1 MHCGG
6 EEMKPALI
14 YISIVGTALAV
25 GTAGGIVAKRIMGG
39 ENIVYEG
46 DASSITFDI
55 DTAYEKYLNYSG
67 NNLTKDFTPAEI
79 VNIGLEKYRRC
90 ENSYSITTG
99 LASTMVTQSIRN
111 YQIKNGDRY
120 FEESI
125 SMSSM
130 VKLANRMYQQDK
142 DGKITLYKGSAVNEE
157 LGSYSA
163 NGVEYEQDDYKNYLG
178 KTLNEMFIY
187 IITDST
193 ILESEINENDGYEI
207 KLKLD
212 TEMAVIFYQY
222 QMKNISGLDKY
233 PKFDSVNLTFTFNEN
248 LELQHLYT
256 DETYQ
261 ATMGVTVDI
270 HNMLD
275 TYYYPNMELK
285 IPEIDEPTDY
295 SLIG

>member
-1 MHCGG
+1 
-6 EEMKPALI
+6 MKPALI

-25 GTAGGIVAKRIMGG
+25 GTAGGIVAKRVMGG

-46 DASSITFDI
+46 DATSITFDI
-55 DTAYEKYLNYSG
+55 DTAYDKYLNYHG
-67 NNLTKDFTPAEI
+67 NELAKDFTPAEL

-99 LASTMVTQSIRN
+99 IASTMVTQTIRN
-111 YQIKNGDRY
+111 YQIKNGERY

-130 VKLANRMYQQDK
+130 VKLANRMYQEGK
-142 DGKITLYKGSAVNEE
+142 DGNIMLYKGSAVNEE
-157 LGSYSA
+157 LGNYSA
-163 NGVEYEQDDYKNYLG
+163 NGEQFEQADYKNYLG

-187 IITDST
+187 IITDAT
-193 ILESEINENDGYEI
+193 ILNSEISDENGYEI
-207 KLKLD
+207 KLQLD
-212 TEMAVIFYQY
+212 TDMSVIFYQY
-222 QMKNISGLDKY
+222 QMKNISNLDKY
-233 PKFDSVNLTFTFNEN
+233 PKFSSVNLTFTFDKN

-275 TYYYPNMELK
+275 TYYYPNTELK
-285 IPEIDEPTDY
+285 IPEINEPTDY

>member
-6 EEMKPALI
+6 EDMKPAFI

-25 GTAGGIVAKRIMGG
+25 GTAGGIVAKRVMGG
-39 ENIVYEG
+39 ENIIYEG
-46 DASSITFDI
+46 DASSMTFDI

-67 NNLTKDFTPAEI
+67 NNLAKDFTPAEI

-90 ENSYSITTG
+90 DNSYSITKG
-99 LASTMVTQSIRN
+99 VASTMVTQSIRN
-111 YQIKNGDRY
+111 YQIKNGDQY

-130 VKLANRMYQQDK
+130 VKLANRMYQTGK
-142 DGKITLYKGSAVNEE
+142 DGDITLYKGSAVNEE
-157 LGSYSA
+157 LGSYPSD
-163 NGVEYEQDDYKNYLG
+163 GTTYGQTEYKNYLG

-193 ILESEINENDGYEI
+193 ILESSIDESDGYKI
-207 KLKLD
+207 QLSLD
-212 TEMAVIFYQY
+212 TELSVIFYQY

-233 PKFDSVNLTFTFNEN
+233 PKFASVNLTFTFNKN

-270 HNMLD
+270 HNMFD
-275 TYYYPNMELK
+275 TYYYPNVELK
-285 IPEIDEPTDY
+285 IPTINEPTDY
-295 SLIG
+295 SLVG

>member
-1 MHCGG
+1 
-6 EEMKPALI
+6 MKPAFI

-25 GTAGGIVAKRIMGG
+25 GTAGGIVAKRVMGG
-39 ENIVYEG
+39 ENVVYEG
-46 DASSITFDI
+46 DATSMTFDI
-55 DTAYEKYLNYSG
+55 DAAYDKYLGYTG
-67 NNLTKDFTPAEI
+67 NNLAKDFTPAEI

-90 ENSYSITTG
+90 DNSYSITKG
-99 LASTMVTQSIRN
+99 VASTMVTQSIRN
-111 YQIKNGDRY
+111 YQIKNGDQY

-130 VKLANRMYQQDK
+130 VKLANRMYQT
-142 DGKITLYKGSAVNEE
+142 GKEGNISLYKGSAVNEE
-157 LGSYSA
+157 LGSYPS
-163 NGVEYEQDDYKNYLG
+163 NGTAYEQTDYKNYLG
-178 KTLNEMFIY
+178 RTLNEMFIY

-193 ILESEINENDGYEI
+193 ILESEIDDSDGYKVKI
-207 KLKLD
+207 SLD

-233 PKFDSVNLTFTFNEN
+233 PKFANINLTFTFNEN

-270 HNMLD
+270 HNMLN
-275 TYYYPNMELK
+275 TYYFPNAELK
-285 IPEIDEPTDY
+285 IPEINEATDY
-295 SLIG
+295 SLVD

>member
-1 MHCGG
+1 
-6 EEMKPALI
+6 MKPAFI
-14 YISIVGTALAV
+14 YISIVGTALAI
-25 GTAGGIVAKRIMGG
+25 GTAGGIVAKRVMGG
-39 ENIVYEG
+39 ENVIYEG
-46 DASSITFDI
+46 DATSMTFDV
-55 DTAYEKYLNYSG
+55 DAAYDKYLNYTG
-67 NNLTKDFTPAEI
+67 NDMTKDFTPAEI

-90 ENSYSITTG
+90 ENSYSITKG
-99 LASTMVTQSIRN
+99 VASTMVTQSIRN

-130 VKLANRMYQQDK
+130 VKLANRMYQT
-142 DGKITLYKGSAVNEE
+142 GKEGNVNLYKGSAVNEE

-163 NGVEYEQDDYKNYLG
+163 NGTEYEQVDYKNYLG

-193 ILESEINENDGYEI
+193 ILDSEIDKIDGYTI
-207 KLKLD
+207 KLSLD
-212 TEMAVIFYQY
+212 TEMSVIFYQY

-233 PKFDSVNLTFTFNEN
+233 PKFASVNLTFTFDNN
-248 LELQHLYT
+248 LDLQHLYT

-270 HNMLD
+270 HNMFN
-275 TYYYPNMELK
+275 TYYFPNEELK
-285 IPEIDEPTDY
+285 IPEINEPTDY
-295 SLIG
+295 SLVD

>member
-1 MHCGG
+1 MRKV
-6 EEMKPALI
+6 KPAFI
-14 YISIVGTALAV
+14 YISIVGTALVV
-25 GTAGGIVAKRIMGG
+25 GTAGGIVAKRVMGG

-46 DASSITFDI
+46 DATSITFDI
-55 DTAYEKYLNYSG
+55 DTAYDKYLNYHG
-67 NNLTKDFTPAEI
+67 NDLAKDFTPAEL

-99 LASTMVTQSIRN
+99 IASTMVTQTIRN

-130 VKLANRMYQQDK
+130 VKLANRMYQEGK
-142 DGKITLYKGSAVNEE
+142 DGNIMLYKGSAVNEE

-163 NGVEYEQDDYKNYLG
+163 NGEEFEQADYKNYLG

-187 IITDST
+187 IITDAT
-193 ILESEINENDGYEI
+193 ILNSEISDENGYEI
-207 KLKLD
+207 KLQLD
-212 TEMAVIFYQY
+212 TDMSVIFYQY
-222 QMKNISGLDKY
+222 QMKNISNLDKY
-233 PKFDSVNLTFTFNEN
+233 PKFSSVNLTFTFNKD

-275 TYYYPNMELK
+275 TYYYPNTELK
-285 IPEIDEPTDY
+285 IPEINEPTDY

>member
-1 MHCGG
+1 
-6 EEMKPALI
+6 MKPAFI

-25 GTAGGIVAKRIMGG
+25 GTAGGIVAKRVMGG

-46 DASSITFDI
+46 DATSITFDI
-55 DTAYEKYLNYSG
+55 DTAYDKYLNYHG
-67 NNLTKDFTPAEI
+67 NDLAKDFTPAEL

-99 LASTMVTQSIRN
+99 IASTMVTQTIRN

-130 VKLANRMYQQDK
+130 VKLANRMYQEGK
-142 DGKITLYKGSAVNEE
+142 DGNIMLYKGSAVNEE
-157 LGSYSA
+157 LGNYSA
-163 NGVEYEQDDYKNYLG
+163 NGEQFEQADYKNYLG

-187 IITDST
+187 IITDAT
-193 ILESEINENDGYEI
+193 ILNSEINDENGYEI
-207 KLKLD
+207 KLQLD
-212 TEMAVIFYQY
+212 TDMSVIFYQY
-222 QMKNISGLDKY
+222 QMKNISNLDKY
-233 PKFDSVNLTFTFNEN
+233 PKFSSVNLTFTFNKD

-275 TYYYPNMELK
+275 TYYYPNTELK
-285 IPEIDEPTDY
+285 IPEINEPTDY